1 MTLPEVVSRT
11 EWLAARRVFL
21 AKEKAH
27 TRARDALS
35 AERRELPSFLVD
47 KDYLFETADG
57 QKLSLPEL
65 FEGRT
70 QMVMFHMMPPASSG
84 GIICTGCS
92 FWIDSMPHHLG
103 HLHARDTSLVVDWP
117 EAMADILPHK
127 ERMGWT
133 VPLVSSFGTDF
144 YSDFSFP
151 LDSDEPQM
159 PGISAFIRE
168 GDKVY
173 CTYTTRLRGSEW
185 VNTTYH
191 YLDLT
196 ALGRQESE
204 YDFAME
210 WLRYHDEY
218 ES

>member
-1 MTLPEVVSRT
+1 MTMPEVVSRT
-11 EWLAARRVFL
+11 DWLAARRVLL
-21 AKEKAH
+21 AKEKDH
-27 TRARDALS
+27 TRAQDALS
-35 AERRELPSFLVD
+35 AERRELPRLLVD
-47 KDYLFETADG
+47 KDYQFETTDG

-65 FEGRT
+65 FDGRK
-70 QMVMFHMMPPASSG
+70 QLVIFHMMPPHTSG
-84 GIICTGCS
+84 GIVCTGCS
-92 FWIDSMPHHLG
+92 FWIDNMPQLG

-117 EAMADILPHK
+117 EPIAEIIPHK
-127 ERMGWT
+127 DRMGWT
-133 VPLVSSFGTDF
+133 VPVVSSSGTDF

-159 PGISAFIRE
+159 PGISAFLRE
-168 GDKVY
+168 GDTVY

-204 YDFAME
+204 YDFPME

-218 ES
+218 EN